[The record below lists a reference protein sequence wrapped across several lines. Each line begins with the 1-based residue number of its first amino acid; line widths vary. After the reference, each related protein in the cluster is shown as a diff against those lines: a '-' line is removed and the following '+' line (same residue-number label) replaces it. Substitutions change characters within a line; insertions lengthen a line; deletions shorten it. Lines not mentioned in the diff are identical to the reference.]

1 MRIIVTL
8 LWVGLVTSS
17 SWAAVLSGRAT
28 LSSYVWNHTEID
40 SSETRHLQNSGTL
53 GLKLARIGGKDL
65 EITTTLRGSY
75 DKRNQGDD
83 VDDYRVHD
91 LMARWKNLAG
101 VADLTVGRQRI
112 FWPTASVAVDG
123 ASADVDIL
131 NALQVGGYIG
141 TLAPEDGH
149 FRPTDYDEGHAFGI
163 RLVCQTKAV
172 GKVSLSFAERRH
184 AASYNGTSVNTL
196 ASRVA
201 GIDWRRPIIE
211 FGTVYGHLTYD
222 LPRRHIGR
230 AQFSVRWDAMPTVSI
245 QTEYRYR
252 RPSIAYNSIFWVFGQ
267 SDYAEGRARVYWRP
281 THTWTFSIGLATIN
295 VSGDNAERFDLGVS
309 HKYFSVMLHG
319 KSGVAGNTVGVS
331 GDATYPLNGQW
342 TIRGGSNYS
351 SYELIE
357 DQAESNMEAAIWG
370 GLRWQAWSQSTIDIE
385 AQYLT
390 RDIVTALH
398 APTDKSDVRLLA
410 RVSWWFFQRVG
421 EQSGQ

>member
-83 VDDYRVHD
+83 MDDYRVHD

-149 FRPTDYDEGHAFGI
+149 FRPTDYDEGHAFGCEGSSYDNGGAHNVAI
-163 RLVCQTKAV
+163 AKGCVTCHMASLPDNTVAGGHSFAINYESGSSVMVNSKGCACHNWNDQTATTTADSYQAEFYS
-172 GKVSLSFAERRH
+172 SLSELGDLLVARGWLNAAKTQVTINAAAPTTPEARGVVFNYLMLLQDKSGGVHNPRFAESVI
-184 AASYNGTSVNTL
+184 AAAKTYLQSSAWTTGLLPAHGNRTGT
-196 ASRVA
+196 
-201 GIDWRRPIIE
+201 
-211 FGTVYGHLTYD
+211 
-222 LPRRHIGR
+222 
-230 AQFSVRWDAMPTVSI
+230 
-245 QTEYRYR
+245 
-252 RPSIAYNSIFWVFGQ
+252 
-267 SDYAEGRARVYWRP
+267 
-281 THTWTFSIGLATIN
+281 
-295 VSGDNAERFDLGVS
+295 
-309 HKYFSVMLHG
+309 
-319 KSGVAGNTVGVS
+319 
-331 GDATYPLNGQW
+331 
-342 TIRGGSNYS
+342 
-351 SYELIE
+351 
-357 DQAESNMEAAIWG
+357 
-370 GLRWQAWSQSTIDIE
+370 
-385 AQYLT
+385 
-390 RDIVTALH
+390 
-398 APTDKSDVRLLA
+398 
-410 RVSWWFFQRVG
+410 
-421 EQSGQ
+421 